1 LVQGKEERQKNHL
14 TSTIQ
19 RILLIIKE
27 TQAEMGKQQTV
38 NFKLNEYPNIQFE
51 AGSMDRHTLKGCFL
65 LVKGCLESLDENHK
79 TNMFRFKKGM
89 NGTISRFLNNNLFS
103 TNYIQTESISDSFQ
117 MTGFSFS
124 TFEFTFFPKK
134 KLSVSEITTNL
145 NVLIE
150 DIYNEQIKEN
160 KIMKFH
166 KNLKTK
172 RDGKKR

>member
-1 LVQGKEERQKNHL
+1 MQSRKVAIG
-14 TSTIQ
+14 
-19 RILLIIKE
+19 
-27 TQAEMGKQQTV
+27 
-38 NFKLNEYPNIQFE
+38 FKLNQYPNIQFE
-51 AGSMDRHTLKGCFL
+51 AGSEDRRSLKGCYL
-65 LVKGCLESLDENHK
+65 VVKGCLESLDENHK

-134 KLSVSEITTNL
+134 KLSVSEITNNL
-145 NVLIE
+145 NLLV
-150 DIYNEQIKEN
+150 DNIYNEQIKEN
-160 KIMKFH
+160 KALKFY

-172 RDGKKR
+172 KHEDRP

>member
-1 LVQGKEERQKNHL
+1 MQSKKVAIG
-14 TSTIQ
+14 
-19 RILLIIKE
+19 
-27 TQAEMGKQQTV
+27 
-38 NFKLNEYPNIQFE
+38 FKLNQYPNIQFE
-51 AGSMDRHTLKGCFL
+51 AGSEDRRSLKGCYL
-65 LVKGCLESLDENHK
+65 VVKGCLESLDENHK

-124 TFEFTFFPKK
+124 SFEFTFFPKK
-134 KLSVSEITTNL
+134 KLSVDEITNNL
-145 NVLIE
+145 NLLV
-150 DIYNEQIKEN
+150 DNIYNEQIKEN

-172 RDGKKR
+172 KDGEKR